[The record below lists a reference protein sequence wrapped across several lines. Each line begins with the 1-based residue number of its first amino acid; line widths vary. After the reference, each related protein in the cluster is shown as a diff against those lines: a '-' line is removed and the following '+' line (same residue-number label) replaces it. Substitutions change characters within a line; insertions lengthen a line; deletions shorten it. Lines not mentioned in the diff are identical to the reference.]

1 MSDQADVTG
10 RDTTSWSR
18 LTFTVEALSGLPI
31 ELRSDNNIADMKR
44 LVEEFVK
51 HDAGLARSQLI
62 ARRRLGHVLAYGK
75 RTGPNSS
82 TSKQDCAM
90 FFNIESGRH
99 RCSLRSALK
108 FRAKPDTSSLTP
120 KMH

>member
-10 RDTTSWSR
+10 RDTYLLVEA

-31 ELRSDNNIADMKR
+31 ELRPDNNIADMKR

-51 HDAGLARSQLI
+51 HDSGLARSQLI

-75 RTGPNSS
+75 TNG
-82 TSKQDCAM
+82 
-90 FFNIESGRH
+90 
-99 RCSLRSALK
+99 
-108 FRAKPDTSSLTP
+108 AK
-120 KMH
+120 